1 MGAFP
6 PLGEG
11 VCGPARRRMREN
23 LPDITHERAI
33 PVNSPLISLP
43 QAADSFPLGG
53 RQRRKFLKIPPRLQY
68 RSRGI
73 RFSIQKVKAR
83 GGVGTDK

>member
-1 MGAFP
+1 MPGFVGAQPVSAF

-43 QAADSFPLGG
+43 QAADSSPPLG
-53 RQRRKFLKIPPRLQY
+53 KPKKKIFKNFPAFAISLAGN
-68 RSRGI
+68 S
-73 RFSIQKVKAR
+73 F
-83 GGVGTDK
+83 